1 MIRTPLT
8 QAMTTRVDA
17 ALATAGAAA
26 VVSVTL
32 GSSSVAPLVH
42 VGRDL
47 RWVALAVFVL
57 AALVAYAVDPN
68 RRRPDLLFGSA
79 LIVFAAVVL
88 LSTAWSVT
96 PRLSLE
102 RSITLVAVLF
112 GVSAAVASGGP
123 QRLSALCDGIVV
135 AALVVVAFGVGVLLL
150 AHDDAVQSA
159 FENVAPRYRGLGENP
174 NTVAML
180 AAVALPLA
188 VRRLI
193 APSDRLRRTVAIL
206 SVLAF
211 SAQIAF
217 SDSRGGLAAGFAGC
231 IALLAVTSR
240 SARGFLRRSVTA
252 VAVTAVVL
260 GLARI
265 PQPVSPVTSSATQ
278 PRHQSPGPSASSGG
292 GQAGEHTG
300 INNPGRLEDELGK
313 PDVHRPVG
321 RPFGSGRLQAWVGA
335 TKQALKVPLLGYGFG
350 TEDKVFIDR
359 YYTFEGSRPENSFVG
374 FFMQIG
380 AIGILAFAAIVAALG
395 IAVAR
400 RGWRNLSALEA
411 AAAAAVLAGLILMTV
426 QSYVYSAGN
435 VATLS
440 FWLCA
445 GVCGVA
451 LNSKSAL

>member
-1 MIRTPLT
+1 VPRVMLT
-8 QAMTTRVDA
+8 EVMRARADTVLA
-17 ALATAGAAA
+17 AAVGAA

-47 RWVALAVFVL
+47 RWLALGVFVL
-57 AALVAYAVDPN
+57 AAVVAYAVEAN
-68 RRRPDLLFGSA
+68 RRRPDPRFGA
-79 LIVFAAVVL
+79 AVIVFATVVL
-88 LSTAWSVT
+88 LSITWSVT

-102 RSITLVAVLF
+102 RSITLVAVLV
-112 GVSAAVASGGP
+112 GVAAAVASGGP
-123 QRLSALCDGIVV
+123 QRLSALCDGIVIG
-135 AALVVVAFGVGVLLL
+135 ALVVVAFGVGVLLV

-193 APSDRLRRTVAIL
+193 AASDPLLRTVAIV
-206 SVLAF
+206 SVPAF

-217 SDSRGGLAAGFAGC
+217 SDSRGGLAAGFGGC
-231 IALLAVTSR
+231 IALLAVTSESPLR
-240 SARGFLRRSVTA
+240 FLRRGVAA
-252 VAVTAVVL
+252 VAVTAIVL

-265 PQPVSPVTSSATQ
+265 PQPVSSGISSATQ
-278 PRHQSPGPSASSGG
+278 PRHQSPGASGSRSG
-292 GQAGEHTG
+292 HKG
-300 INNPGRLEDELGK
+300 IDNPGRLEDELGK

-335 TKQALKVPLLGYGFG
+335 TEQALKVPLLGYGFG
-350 TEDKVFIDR
+350 TEDRVFIDR

-374 FFMQIG
+374 LFMQIG
-380 AIGILAFAAIVAALG
+380 AVGILAFVAIVTALG
-395 IAVAR
+395 LAVVR
-400 RGWRNLSALEA
+400 RGWRNLSPAEA

-440 FWLCA
+440 FWLCV
-445 GVCGVA
+445 GVCGVS
-451 LNSKSAL
+451 LNSKSAP